1 MGQDKKLDD
10 ILREH
15 LGNLSAPYQEAD
27 WEKAQQLL
35 PSQKTSSLGTFTRR
49 GLGALA
55 LLGVFGAGY
64 WFGSKQSAPNPL
76 SLPLTSITAEQVA
89 PSVAPSVAQTEVNT
103 ESHHQNTPIL
113 AQVAPNPSATSDDET
128 KSLQMSIVSSK
139 NPDTLADYARSYHS
153 INTMGGKTAKV
164 LRSHYPS
171 PAQFLN
177 LPIDQLVWLA
187 FNPLHHPQ
195 TETPSND
202 RYLHGNQLGIMAGA
216 GLFQSFK
223 SYAGFNAVL
232 NPSIGLMFM
241 HWKGRFGL
249 SLGAIYTP
257 RSGVNAQYTYTQTTY
272 DLEAKTDTGFV
283 FTRQLHMIDF
293 PVLVHYQIHPKHFV
307 SFGPSLSWLAN
318 TTSTTQLVGERTKTR
333 MMGYQSGFR
342 QLDWGFEGG
351 WGMQVNRALGLNVT
365 AHVGMRDLSR
375 NEVYHNGGFDRNLG
389 LRVMLRYKL
398 FANR

>member
-10 ILREH
+10 ILRER

-35 PSQKTSSLGTFTRR
+35 PNQRTSSLGTFTRKVLG
-49 GLGALA
+49 GLAI
-55 LLGVFGAGY
+55 LGVFGAGY
-64 WFGSKQSAPNPL
+64 WFGSQPSAPTVS
-76 SLPLTSITAEQVA
+76 SLQLTSNAVGQPAHAGVQA
-89 PSVAPSVAQTEVNT
+89 AVKT
-103 ESHHQNTPIL
+103 ESHQQNIPIL
-113 AQVAPNPSATSDDET
+113 AQASHHPTATSDDET
-128 KSLQMSIVSSK
+128 KYVQMSVGTTNNS
-139 NPDTLADYARSYHS
+139 DTLADYARTYNT
-153 INTMGGKTAKV
+153 INTMGGKDVQV
-164 LRSHYPS
+164 LRSDYPS

-202 RYLHGNQLGIMAGA
+202 RYLHGNQLGIVAGA

-223 SYAGFNAVL
+223 PYSGFNAVL

-241 HWKGRFGL
+241 QWKGRLGF

-257 RSGVNAQYTYTQTTY
+257 RSGVNAQYAYTQTTY
-272 DLEAKTDTGFV
+272 DLEAETDTGFV
-283 FTRQLHMIDF
+283 FTRQLHLMDV
-293 PVLVHYQIHPKHFV
+293 PLLVHYQIHPKHFV
-307 SFGPSLSWLAN
+307 SFGPSLSWLVN
-318 TTSTTQLVGERTKTR
+318 TTSTTQLVGEQAKNGI
-333 MMGYQSGFR
+333 MGYQSGFR
-342 QLDWGFEGG
+342 QFDWGFEGG

-365 AHVGMRDLSR
+365 AHVGMRDLTR

-389 LRVMLRYKL
+389 LRVLLRYKL